1 MSLPQFDVQGSLF
14 ESLGSIAPKLFGDQ
28 DKYQL
33 FARKVWPVLARC
45 REQLA
50 ECYTCD
56 NGRPGVEPVVLLGVL
71 IFQFLERVPDR
82 QAVEMVKY
90 HLGWKLA
97 LNLKLGDPG
106 FHSTTLVYFRQRLL
120 EHAKSDLA
128 FRAVLEALQAEGFIP
143 KRSRQRLDSTHVLG
157 AVANLSALECVRE
170 TLRLAL
176 EELARAL
183 AEPARPDFW
192 PVLWERYVENKLDY
206 KSSPEVLQSKRVQA
220 GEDCLLLLRWLEV
233 MGTDLRY
240 GRQVELLREVFEQQ
254 FELKANRPE
263 PVKEHAAGVVQSPHD
278 PDAQWS
284 AKGRGKHRKSWVG
297 YKVQVAETLPE
308 ETQPPFLV
316 SVVTQK
322 ATESDEP
329 GLDQTLEDQAQ
340 SNLERPS
347 ELYADGA
354 YISGPRLNRAAQE
367 GWTLM
372 GPAPASPRRPG
383 VERLP
388 VEAFTVD
395 IVHRRAHCPA
405 GHESRRCSRICE
417 NTKAKISYRFKW
429 RKSDCQRCP
438 LRDQCVPAGER
449 YRTLIV
455 GEHHEVLQQRRIEQR
470 TEAFE
475 LQMHQRNAIEG
486 TISELARGHGLRR
499 SRYWGF
505 AKVELQNLLIGTA
518 CNIKRW
524 LRAIL
529 KEAKEAQTRILG
541 LDLGLQSIRHL
552 VSSALR
558 YCSGQNLDRG
568 FSWRPLPLPIVS
580 H

>member
-14 ESLGSIAPKLFGDQ
+14 ESLGSIAPALFGDQ

-33 FARKVWPVLARC
+33 FAKKVWPVLARC

-50 ECYTCD
+50 ECYSRD

-128 FRAVLEALQAEGFIP
+128 FRAVLEALQAEGFLP
-143 KRSRQRLDSTHVLG
+143 KRSRQRLDSTHVLA
-157 AVANLSALECVRE
+157 AVADLSALECVRE

-176 EELARAL
+176 EELGQAL
-183 AEPARPDFW
+183 PQEARPDCW
-192 PVLWERYVENKLDY
+192 PLLWERYVENKLDY

-220 GEDCLLLLRWLEV
+220 GQDCLLLLQWLETT
-233 MGTDLRY
+233 GTDLCH
-240 GRQVELLREVFEQQ
+240 GRQVELLREVFDQQ
-254 FELKANRPE
+254 FELNENQPE

-297 YKVQVAETLPE
+297 YKVQVAETLLE
-308 ETQPPFLV
+308 ESQPPFLV
-316 SVVTQK
+316 AVVTQK
-322 ATESDEP
+322 ASESDEP
-329 GLDQTLEDQAQ
+329 GLDKTLEAQAQ
-340 SNLERPS
+340 SGLERPS
-347 ELYADGA
+347 ELYVDGA
-354 YISGPRLNRAAQE
+354 YVSAPRLHKAAQE
-367 GWTLM
+367 GWGLI

-383 VERLP
+383 AARLP
-388 VEAFTVD
+388 VEDFSVD
-395 IVHRRAHCPA
+395 IAHRRARCPA

-429 RKSDCQRCP
+429 RKSDCQSCP
-438 LRDQCVPAGER
+438 LRDQCIASGEK

-455 GEHHEVLQQRRIEQR
+455 GEHHELLQQRRIEQR

-475 LQMHQRNAIEG
+475 QRMHQRNAIEG

-499 SRYWGF
+499 SRYRGF

-518 CNIKRW
+518 CNVKRW
-524 LRAIL
+524 LRAIVR
-529 KEAKEAQTRILG
+529 EVNEVQTRGFG
-541 LDLGLQSIRHL
+541 LNLGLQRVRQLISD
-552 VSSALR
+552 ALAPH
-558 YCSGQNLDRG
+558 
-568 FSWRPLPLPIVS
+568 FLPKFKPKFQLATVTLTGS
-580 H
+580 

>member
-14 ESLGSIAPKLFGDQ
+14 ESLGSIAPQLFGDQ
-28 DKYQL
+28 DRYQL
-33 FARKVWPVLARC
+33 FAKKVWPVLARC

-50 ECYTCD
+50 ECYTRD
-56 NGRPGVEPVVLLGVL
+56 NGRPGIEPVVLLGVL

-128 FRAVLEALQAEGFIP
+128 FRAVLDALQAEGLIP
-143 KRSRQRLDSTHVLG
+143 KRGKQRLDSTHVLA
-157 AVANLSALECVRE
+157 AVEDLSALECVRE

-176 EELARAL
+176 EAL
-183 AEPARPDFW
+183 GQALPPKARPEFW
-192 PVLWERYVENKLDY
+192 PVFWERYVENKLDY
-206 KSSPEVLQSKRVQA
+206 KSSPEVLRTKQVQA
-220 GEDCLLLLRWLEV
+220 GQDCLLLLQWLEAT
-233 MGTDLRY
+233 GSDLRY
-240 GRQVELLREVFEQQ
+240 GRQVELLREVFAQQ
-254 FELKANRPE
+254 FELKANQPE
-263 PVKEHAAGVVQSPHD
+263 PVKQHAAGVVQSPHD

-297 YKVQVAETLPE
+297 YKVQIAETLPQE
-308 ETQPPFLV
+308 SQPAFLV

-354 YISGPRLNRAAQE
+354 YISAPRLHKAAEE

-383 VERLP
+383 VDRLP
-388 VEAFTVD
+388 VEDFTVD
-395 IVHRRAHCPA
+395 IAHQRAYCPS

-417 NTKAKISYRFKW
+417 NSKAKISYRFKW

-438 LRDQCVPAGER
+438 LRAQCVPADQK

-455 GEHHEVLQQRRIEQR
+455 GEHHELLQQRRIEQR

-486 TISELARGHGLRR
+486 TLSELARGHGLRR
-499 SRYWGF
+499 SRYRGF

-518 CNIKRW
+518 CNVKRW
-524 LRAIL
+524 LRAVL
-529 KEAKEAQTRILG
+529 REAKEVQRRGCG
-541 LDLGLQSIRHL
+541 LNLGLQRIRQL
-552 VSSALR
+552 ISDALAPHFDR
-558 YCSGQNLDRG
+558 NLTAY
-568 FSWRPLPLPIVS
+568 PNN
-580 H
+580 

>member
-14 ESLGSIAPKLFGDQ
+14 ESLGSIAPQLFGDQ

-143 KRSRQRLDSTHVLG
+143 KRSRQRLDSTHVLA